1 VFKKTRWLL
10 IANAVL
16 VALLLVTACGTPAPA
31 PTPPAAGTPGEQPT
45 TAPAATTTVAPTQA
59 PAEPKIIRI
68 ATAQACPAISIEVS
82 GGMGPCDIQVAQ
94 IYEGLTFHAHDG
106 SVQPSLGT
114 SWEMLDDTTWQFKLR
129 EGVTFH
135 NGEAFTADDVKYSFD
150 IALDEERAWPIRG
163 NIVLIDEVEVVDDY
177 TVNFHTSAPWPD
189 LPWFVSDV
197 YIMPQEYTDQVG
209 LDGLIDAPV
218 GTGPFEFVDFVADD
232 YLQLKAYDGW
242 WDGRV
247 ALDGVLWKQIP
258 EPATRV
264 AALQAGE
271 IDIAV
276 QVPLDLIPVV
286 EDEPGVHMDYAA
298 EELTL
303 QFFLSCLPESG
314 SVLADNVKLRQAL
327 DYAIDK
333 EALWQGLMGGRG
345 ALSGQQLSPTVFGY
359 NPAIEQTPYDPEMA
373 KQLLAEAGY
382 PNGLTVSMACP
393 VGKYFVDKDAC
404 IAAQGM
410 LEAVGVNVDLTV
422 AELAVFVEYLTNPV
436 SEVDMI
442 YVGWYSYGN
451 PAQAMQWFSSTQP
464 WARWHNDEYDAEFLI
479 AKTSMDEET
488 RKEAY
493 WRMAEILKE
502 ETPSIF
508 LLQQPAPYGISDRV
522 EGFKPHPAQQIILT
536 EADLVE

>member
-1 VFKKTRWLL
+1 VFQHKRWLL
-10 IANAVL
+10 VANL
-16 VALLLVTACGTPAPA
+16 VIVVVLLVSACGTPAPA
-31 PTPPAAGTPGEQPT
+31 PEPEETPGEAAT
-45 TAPAATTTVAPTQA
+45 AAPAATATPATEEPT
-59 PAEPKIIRI
+59 EPKIIRI
-68 ATAQACPAISIEVS
+68 ATAQACPAMSIEVS
-82 GGMGPCDIQVAQ
+82 GGMGPCDIQIAQ
-94 IYEGLTFHAHDG
+94 IYEGLTWHHHDG
-106 SVQPSLGT
+106 SVFPSLGT
-114 SWEMLDDTTWQFKLR
+114 SWEMVDDTTWQFALR
-129 EGVTFH
+129 EGVKFH
-135 NGEAFTADDVKYSFD
+135 NGEDFTADDVKYSFD

-197 YIMPQEYTDQVG
+197 YIMPKDHTEEVG
-209 LDGLIDAPV
+209 LDALIDSPV

-232 YLQLKAYDGW
+232 YLELKAFDGW
-242 WDGRV
+242 WGGRV

-286 EDEPGVHMDYAA
+286 EDEPGIHMDYAA

-314 SVLADNVKLRQAL
+314 SVLADNPTLRKAL

-359 NPAIEQTPYDPEMA
+359 NPNIEQTPYDPDEA
-373 KQLLAEAGY
+373 KRLLAEAGY
-382 PNGLTVSMACP
+382 PDGLTLSMVCP
-393 VGKYFVDKDAC
+393 VGKYFVDRDVC
-404 IAAQGM
+404 IAAKGM
-410 LEAVGVNVDLTV
+410 LGDVGVDVDLTV
-422 AELAVFVEYLTNPV
+422 GELAVFVEYLTDAT
-436 SEVDMI
+436 SDVDMI

-451 PAQAMQWFSSTQP
+451 PAQAMQWFSSTQA
-464 WARWHNDEYDAEFLI
+464 WSRWHNEEYDEQFLI
-479 AKTSMDEET
+479 AKTSMDEEA
-488 RKEAY
+488 REQAY

-508 LLQQPAPYGISDRV
+508 LLQQPAPYGINDRV
-522 EGFKPHPAQQIILT
+522 EGFVPHPAQQIVLT
-536 EADLVE
+536 ETDLVE

>member
-1 VFKKTRWLL
+1 MPLNKRWLL
-10 IANAVL
+10 LTNVL
-16 VALLLVTACGTPAPA
+16 LVVVLLVTACGTPVPAAPPEEEATTAPA
-31 PTPPAAGTPGEQPT
+31 PT
-45 TAPAATTTVAPTQA
+45 TAPAATTAPAPTAA
-59 PAEPKIIRI
+59 PSEPKIIRI
-68 ATAQACPAISIEVS
+68 ATAQACPAMSIEVS
-82 GGMGPCDIQVAQ
+82 GGMGPCDIQISQ
-94 IYEGLTFHAHDG
+94 IYEGLTWHAHDG
-106 SVQPSLGT
+106 SVLPSLAT

-129 EGVTFH
+129 EGVKFH
-135 NGEAFTADDVKYSFD
+135 NGEDFTADAVKYSFD

-197 YIMPQEYTDQVG
+197 YIMPPKYTEEVG
-209 LDGLIDAPV
+209 LDGLIEASV

-232 YLQLKAYDGW
+232 YLELKAYDDW
-242 WDGRV
+242 WGGRV

-286 EDEPGVHMDYAA
+286 EDEPGIHMEYAA

-314 SVLADNVKLRQAL
+314 SVLADNPTLRKAL

-359 NPAIEQTPYDPEMA
+359 NPNIEQTPYDPDEA
-373 KQLLAEAGY
+373 KRLLAEAGY
-382 PNGLTVSMACP
+382 PDGLTLSMACP
-393 VGKYFVDKDAC
+393 VGKYFVDRDVC
-404 IAAQGM
+404 IAAKDM
-410 LEAVGVNVDLTV
+410 LADVGVDVDLTV
-422 AELAVFVEYLTNPV
+422 AELAIFVEYLTNPV
-436 SEVDMI
+436 SDVDMI

-451 PAQAMQWFSSTQP
+451 PAQAMQWFSSTQA
-464 WARWHNDEYDAEFLI
+464 WSRWHNDEYDQQFLI

-488 RKEAY
+488 RKQAY

-522 EGFKPHPAQQIILT
+522 QGFVPHPAQQIVLT
-536 EADLVE
+536 ETDLVE

>member
-1 VFKKTRWLL
+1 MLRNKRWLL
-10 IANAVL
+10 IANLLIV
-16 VALLLVTACGTPAPA
+16 VVLLVSACGTPAATPA
-31 PTPPAAGTPGEQPT
+31 PEEEATA
-45 TAPAATTTVAPTQA
+45 APAATTPSEAEEE

-68 ATAQACPAISIEVS
+68 ATAQACPAMSIEVS
-82 GGMGPCDIQVAQ
+82 GGMGPCDIQIAQ
-94 IYEGLTFHAHDG
+94 IYEGLTWHHHDG
-106 SVQPSLGT
+106 SVLPSLGT
-114 SWEMLDDTTWQFKLR
+114 SWEMVDDTTWQFALR
-129 EGVTFH
+129 EGVQFH
-135 NGEAFTADDVKYSFD
+135 NGEDFTADDVKYSFD
-150 IALDEERAWPIRG
+150 IALEEERAWPIRG

-197 YIMPQEYTDQVG
+197 YIMPKDHTEEVG
-209 LDGLIDAPV
+209 LDALTDSPV
-218 GTGPFEFVDFVADD
+218 GTGPFEFVGFVADD
-232 YLQLKAYDGW
+232 YLELEAFDGW

-271 IDIAV
+271 IDVAV

-286 EDEPGVHMDYAA
+286 EDEAGVHMDYAA

-314 SVLADNVKLRQAL
+314 SVLADNVTLRKAL

-333 EALWQGLMGGRG
+333 DALWQGLMGGRG

-359 NPAIEQTPYDPEMA
+359 NPDIEQTPYDPDEA
-373 KQLLAEAGY
+373 KRLLAEAGY
-382 PNGLTVSMACP
+382 AEGLTLSMVCP
-393 VGKYFVDKDAC
+393 VGKYFVDRDVC
-404 IAAQGM
+404 IAAKDM
-410 LEAVGVNVDLTV
+410 LADVGVDVELTV
-422 AELAVFVEYLTNPV
+422 GELAVFVEYLTDAT
-436 SEVDMI
+436 SDVDMI

-451 PAQAMQWFSSTQP
+451 PAQAMQWFSGTQA
-464 WARWHNDEYDAEFLI
+464 WSRWNNEEYDEQFLI
-479 AKTSMDEET
+479 AKTSMDEAAREQ
-488 RKEAY
+488 AY

-522 EGFKPHPAQQIILT
+522 EGFVPHPAQQIILT
-536 EADLVE
+536 ETDIVE

>member
-1 VFKKTRWLL
+1 MLRSKRWLMLTSLVLAAML
-10 IANAVL
+10 I
-16 VALLLVTACGTPAPA
+16 VTACGTPAP
-31 PTPPAAGTPGEQPT
+31 PPPPAEETPGEAATAAPEPT
-45 TAPAATTTVAPTQA
+45 TAPEPTQA
-59 PAEPKIIRI
+59 PAEAKIIRI
-68 ATAQACPAISIEVS
+68 ATAQACPAISVEVS

-94 IYEGLTFHAHDG
+94 IYEGLTWHHHDG
-106 SVQPSLGT
+106 RVLPSLGT
-114 SWEMLDDTTWQFKLR
+114 TWEMVDDTTWQFKLR
-129 EGVTFH
+129 EGVKFH
-135 NGEAFTADDVKYSFD
+135 NGEDFTADDVKYSFD
-150 IALDEERAWPIRG
+150 IALEEERAWPIRG

-197 YIMPQEYTDQVG
+197 YVMPMDHTEEVG
-209 LDGLIDAPV
+209 LDGLIENPV

-232 YLQLKAYDGW
+232 YLELKAYDDW

-247 ALDGVLWKQIP
+247 ALDGVMWKQIP

-286 EDEPGVHMDYAA
+286 EDEPGIHMDYAA

-314 SVLADNVKLRQAL
+314 SVLADNVTLRKAL

-359 NPAIEQTPYDPEMA
+359 NPNIEQTPYDPDEA
-373 KQLLAEAGY
+373 KRLLAEAGY
-382 PNGLTVSMACP
+382 PDGLTLSMVCP
-393 VGKYFVDKDAC
+393 VGKYFVDRDVC
-404 IAAQGM
+404 IAAKDM
-410 LEAVGVNVDLTV
+410 LADVGVEVDLTV
-422 AELAVFVEYLTNPV
+422 GELAIFVEYLTDPV
-436 SEVDMI
+436 SDVDML

-451 PAQAMQWFSSTQP
+451 PAQAMQWFSQTQA
-464 WARWHNDEYDAEFLI
+464 WSRWGNDEYDEQFLI
-479 AKTSMDEET
+479 AKTSMDEDAREQ
-488 RKEAY
+488 AY

-502 ETPSIF
+502 ETPSVF
-508 LLQQPAPYGISDRV
+508 LLQQPAPYGISDRT
-522 EGFKPHPAQQIILT
+522 EGFVPHPAQQIILT
-536 EADLVE
+536 ETDIVE